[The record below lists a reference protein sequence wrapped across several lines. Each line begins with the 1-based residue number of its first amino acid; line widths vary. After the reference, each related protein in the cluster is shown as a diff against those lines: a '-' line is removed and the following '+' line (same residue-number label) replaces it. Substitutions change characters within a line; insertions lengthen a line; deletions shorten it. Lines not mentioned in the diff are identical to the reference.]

1 MKKLVGIVVLGLLW
15 CNVGFA
21 KVTYLSCE
29 NKEDEF
35 KTSLILDHD
44 NKKTVMVDGFYQKVY
59 SWTDTH
65 IMIQHSGGL
74 YVLDRITGDLDDKS
88 CKIVKSP
95 KF

>member
-1 MKKLVGIVVLGLLW
+1 MTKRFLIILVALLW
-15 CNVGFA
+15 CNVGVA

-44 NKKTVMVDGFYQKVY
+44 NKKTVMVDGFYQKVS

-65 IMIQHSGGL
+65 IMILHSGGL

>member
-1 MKKLVGIVVLGLLW
+1 MVSW

-44 NKKTVMVDGFYQKVY
+44 NKKTVMVDGFYQKVS